1 MTRNLQPL
9 PELKRQLADRA
20 EVVCRRYLSAGD
32 KSGSYWRVG
41 DIDNTP
47 GRSMFVGLAGPHAGH
62 WTDHDAHGDLLDIIV
77 HHEGDF
83 GRACR
88 AARLLLAS
96 PEALAAAS
104 ASREPSNDHL
114 LAARRNF
121 DSARAL
127 RGTLGERYLAARG
140 ITAPRATRAL
150 RFLASTAY
158 RDGERWE
165 HYPALIGAFT
175 DEAGAFLGI
184 LRTYLDPARPEKA
197 KVADPRRTLA
207 RVGGGAVRFGDTGDT
222 IAVGEGIETML
233 SVQAAFP
240 KLPVAAC
247 SGDKL
252 LSLWRPSPRH
262 HKVLIALDADPAG
275 ELAARK
281 LAERLRALDI
291 RVALVRPVG
300 GDFNDDLRALG
311 SRGVRRN
318 LLGTVRALS
327 V

>member
-1 MTRNLQPL
+1 MARNLQSL
-9 PELKRQLADRA
+9 AELKRQLADRA
-20 EVVCRRYLSAGD
+20 EIVCRRYLCAGV
-32 KSGSYWRVG
+32 KTGSYWRVG

-47 GRSMFVGLAGPHAGH
+47 GRSMFVGLAGPHAGR

-88 AARLLLAS
+88 AARLLLGS
-96 PEALAAAS
+96 PEALAAPS
-104 ASREPSNDHL
+104 ASRAPSNDYL
-114 LAARRNF
+114 FAARRNF

-140 ITAPRATRAL
+140 IIAPRATEAL
-150 RFLASTAY
+150 RFQPSAAY
-158 RDGERWE
+158 RDGTLWR

-184 LRTYLDPARPEKA
+184 LRTYLDPARLDKA

-222 IAVGEGIETML
+222 IAVGEGIETVL

-252 LSLWRPSPRH
+252 LSLWRPSTRH
-262 HKVLIALDADPAG
+262 RKVLIAHDADPAG
-275 ELAARK
+275 ELAAQR

-291 RVALVRPVG
+291 RVVLARPVG

-318 LLGTVRALS
+318 LRDTVRALGA
-327 V
+327 

>member
-9 PELKRQLADRA
+9 TELKRQLADRA
-20 EVVCRRYLSAGD
+20 EVVCRQYLSAGE
-32 KSGSYWRVG
+32 KAGSYWRVG

-47 GRSMFVGLAGPHAGH
+47 GRSMFVGLSGPYAGH
-62 WTDHDAHGDLLDIIV
+62 WTDHDTHGDLLDIIV

-83 GRACR
+83 GRGCR
-88 AARLLLAS
+88 AARLLLGS
-96 PEALAAAS
+96 PAALAATVP
-104 ASREPSNDHL
+104 SREPSNDHL
-114 LAARRNF
+114 FAARRNF

-140 ITAPRATRAL
+140 ITDPRATQAL
-150 RFLASTAY
+150 RFLSSAAY
-158 RDGERWE
+158 RDGERWR

-175 DEAGAFLGI
+175 DQAGAFLGI
-184 LRTYLDPARPEKA
+184 LRTYLDPARLDKA
-197 KVADPRRTLA
+197 NVTDPRRTLA
-207 RVGGGAVRFGDTGDT
+207 RVGGGAVRFGDTADT

-252 LSLWRPSPRH
+252 LALWRPSARH
-262 HKVLIALDADPAG
+262 RKVLIAHDADPAG
-275 ELAARK
+275 ELAAQS
-281 LAERLRALDI
+281 LAERLRALDL
-291 RVALVRPVG
+291 RVALARPVG

-311 SRGVRRN
+311 ARAIRRN
-318 LLGTVRALS
+318 LLDTVRTLYS
-327 V
+327 

>member
-1 MTRNLQPL
+1 MARNLQPL
-9 PELKRQLADRA
+9 AELKRQLADRA
-20 EVVCRRYLSAGD
+20 EIVCRQYLSAGE
-32 KSGSYWRVG
+32 KSGSYWKVG

-47 GRSMFVGLAGPHAGH
+47 GRSMFVGLAGSHAGH

-88 AARLLLAS
+88 AARLLLGS
-96 PEALAAAS
+96 PEALAAPS
-104 ASREPSNDHL
+104 PSREPSNDYL
-114 LAARRNF
+114 FAARRNF
-121 DSARAL
+121 DSAQAL
-127 RGTLGERYLAARG
+127 HGTLGERYLAARG
-140 ITAPRATRAL
+140 ITAPRATQAL
-150 RFLASTAY
+150 RFLPSAAY
-158 RDGERWE
+158 RDGKRWQ
-165 HYPALIGAFT
+165 HHPALVGAFT

-184 LRTYLDPARPEKA
+184 LRTYLDPARLAKA
-197 KVADPRRTLA
+197 NVADPRRTLA

-262 HKVLIALDADPAG
+262 RKVLIALDADPAG

-281 LAERLRALDI
+281 LAERLQALDL
-291 RVALVRPVG
+291 RVALARPVG

-311 SRGVRRN
+311 SRAIRRN
-318 LLGTVRALS
+318 LLDTVRTLS
-327 V
+327 A